1 MKRHKEEMRKIRK
14 GMEEDHDKWTKEA
27 VEQARSKILNNGSTG
42 GTNDAVPDFSMS
54 SSMSE

>member
-1 MKRHKEEMRKIRK
+1 MRKIRK